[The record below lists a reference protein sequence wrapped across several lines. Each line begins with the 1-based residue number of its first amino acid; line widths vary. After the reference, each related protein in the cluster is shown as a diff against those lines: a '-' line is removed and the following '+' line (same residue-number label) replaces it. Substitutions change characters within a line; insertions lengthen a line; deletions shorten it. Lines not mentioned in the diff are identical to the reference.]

1 MPPVKTAKIVNCSVK
16 VLKELK
22 LSFVTLGFLDKWWP
36 VLVLSRFLACP
47 LQYNADQETWTLIIN
62 LNILHSWKTISIVF
76 PTQNIVTADTIKN
89 YSNSFCKFTPYQLVT
104 SLVQE
109 QSVLPIKLASHSKWW
124 FLLQKCPQYHP

>member
-36 VLVLSRFLACP
+36 VLVLSCFLPCP

-62 LNILHSWKTISIVF
+62 LNILHSSETISIVF
-76 PTQNIVTADTIKN
+76 PTQNIVTADIKN
-89 YSNSFCKFTPYQLVT
+89 YSNSFYKFTPYQLVT
-104 SLVQE
+104 SSVQE
-109 QSVLPIKLASHSKWW
+109 QSVLPIKLASHSKRWL
-124 FLLQKCPQYHP
+124 LLQKCPQYHP